1 MSSITSFREE
11 FYNAVFTSSSLV
23 KREEQGLENLD
34 TQLVILNK
42 ECCRY
47 RSMFQRACRSGDSA
61 TIEICRKVSLIFREL
76 KYNLEVERDRLLNP
90 TGYLSERLKQL
101 NLNDPGKEKLLIPK
115 LNLPFP
121 KVHACHKSAVLE
133 GEDLS
138 EDSDSEEELA
148 PDWPANYSIV
158 PGVFV
163 SSHDNYTTQIVGEIV
178 YKKEEPDS
186 PQLNLPFPK
195 VHN

>member
-76 KYNLEVERDRLLNP
+76 KYNLGAPNYTLLV
-90 TGYLSERLKQL
+90 Q
-101 NLNDPGKEKLLIPK
+101 
-115 LNLPFP
+115 
-121 KVHACHKSAVLE
+121 
-133 GEDLS
+133 
-138 EDSDSEEELA
+138 
-148 PDWPANYSIV
+148 SIV
-158 PGVFV
+158 CNQKAPV
-163 SSHDNYTTQIVGEIV
+163 SSRGFTTCG
-178 YKKEEPDS
+178 PAS
-186 PQLNLPFPK
+186 
-195 VHN
+195 